1 VSGSGD
7 GGWKKS
13 RQNLADPL
21 HLGASIAQ
29 TALSCGFA
37 DFGHFSRRYEK
48 PSLRRFTT

>member
-1 VSGSGD
+1 VD
-7 GGWKKS
+7 RRRRLEKS